1 MSMAMAGSHPSF
13 RSASVP
19 GACIDALAT
28 APAAPAFGSPR
39 SALLGSAEQPRT
51 AMITAT
57 MTPSAAAPPAAA
69 RAIRRG
75 WDADTAY
82 KGTMRLVRI
91 ALANVNSTVGAC
103 RSNVDRAIELAREAA
118 ADGATIVAMPEQLVG
133 GYPPEDLVQW
143 RTFVDAQRTEL
154 ARFARETSPLGV
166 ACAVGLIVAR
176 GANLYNVAAL
186 VHGGRVWGFVPKE
199 KLPLYN
205 VFYEARTLARG
216 APGLHDALSG
226 VPFGDLV
233 FDLDFGTVALEVCE
247 DGWSPDGPMRRRS
260 YAGAELVLNLSA
272 SPFRLGIN
280 ETRREMIAT
289 RAADCQ
295 ATLAYVNAVGAND
308 GLVFDGGGFVAQ
320 NGRAVLSAA
329 RFREG
334 VSAVTVDLDRTRR
347 LRTENT
353 TWREDQAAFMAM
365 TPQVVRVAIDVPTR
379 GREQLVF
386 PAPPGKNFFLPAIEA
401 RPSAR
406 DAFCEELL
414 DALALGLGDYF
425 EKTGIFKTIGVAL
438 SGGRDSLLVLAIARR
453 WIDRRWADRT
463 DEERRA
469 KAREILRAFYLPTRF
484 SSPETRAAA
493 ERGARDLDA
502 PFAVVSIEEA
512 FERELV
518 MVEKMLQPGES
529 LTSMARQNVQA
540 RVRAARMWTWANAAS
555 GLFLQTSN
563 MSEKAVGYVTI
574 GGDGEGALSVVANVP
589 KTVVNYVLDWLY
601 EQTKWEGIRLTL
613 LKPASAELAD
623 DQEDERE
630 LMPFPVLDACFA
642 LFAGEKMSPGEVAQA
657 LEAIFPEHP
666 AERLDDWAARFVR
679 LFSASIYKWAQAPIS
694 IHVGNL
700 DLERE
705 RALQIPVVQR
715 GEWHKQ

>member
-1 MSMAMAGSHPSF
+1 
-13 RSASVP
+13 
-19 GACIDALAT
+19 
-28 APAAPAFGSPR
+28 
-39 SALLGSAEQPRT
+39 
-51 AMITAT
+51 
-57 MTPSAAAPPAAA
+57 
-69 RAIRRG
+69 
-75 WDADTAY
+75 
-82 KGTMRLVRI
+82 MRLVRI

-103 RSNVDRAIELAREAA
+103 RSNVDRAIALARLAA
-118 ADGATIVAMPEQLVG
+118 ADGATIAAMPEQMIG

-143 RTFVDAQRTEL
+143 RAFVDAQRAEL
-154 ARFARETSPLGV
+154 SRFAKETAGLGC
-166 ACAVGLIVAR
+166 ACAVGLVVAR

-186 VHGGRVWGFVPKE
+186 VHAGRVWGFVPKE

-216 APGLHDALSG
+216 AAGLYDTLDG

-233 FDLDFGTVALEVCE
+233 FDLDFGAIALEVCE

-260 YAGAELVLNLSA
+260 YAGAEVVLNLSA
-272 SPFRLGIN
+272 SPFRLGIA
-280 ETRREMIAT
+280 ETRREMIGT

-295 ATLAYVNAVGAND
+295 ATVAYVNAVGAND
-308 GLVFDGGGFVAQ
+308 GLVFDGGGFVVQ
-320 NGRAVLSAA
+320 NGRLLLSSV

-334 VSAVTVDLDRTRR
+334 VEAVTLDLDRTRR

-353 TWREDQAAFMAM
+353 TWRDDQAAFA
-365 TPQVVRVAIDVPTR
+365 TLAPAVTRVRVDAPTG
-379 GREQLVF
+379 GRAALRF
-386 PAPPGKNFFLPAIEA
+386 PAPAHKSFFLPLVA
-401 RPSAR
+401 PPQNAR

-414 DALALGLGDYF
+414 DALAMGLGDYF
-425 EKTGIFKTIGVAL
+425 EKTGSFRTIGVAL

-453 WIDRRWADRT
+453 WIDKRWADLPE
-463 DEERRA
+463 DGRRA
-469 KAREILRAFYLPTRF
+469 KAREILRAFYLPTRY

-493 ERGARDLDA
+493 EGAARDLDA
-502 PFAVVSIEEA
+502 PLVVLSIEDA

-518 MVEKMLQPGES
+518 AIEKMLQPGEV
-529 LTSMARQNVQA
+529 LPPVARQNVQA
-540 RVRAARMWTWANAAS
+540 RIRAERMWTWANAAH

-563 MSEKAVGYVTI
+563 MSEKAVGYATI
-574 GGDGEGALSVVANVP
+574 GGDGEGALSVIANVP

-601 EQTKWEGIRLTL
+601 ERTHWEGIRLTL

-642 LFAGEKMSPGEVAQA
+642 LFAGEKMSPDEVAQS
-657 LEAIFPEHP
+657 LEAVFPEHP
-666 AERLDDWAARFVR
+666 AQQLAAWSARFVR

-705 RALQIPVVQR
+705 RALQLPVVQR
-715 GEWHKQ
+715 GEWHKG